1 MGKKILIVEDETLIT
16 KSLQRLLKS
25 HGYDVEIANSG
36 HQALEK
42 VRMSDF
48 DLIVSDIRMPQM
60 DGIETIKEIRKYLS
74 ENNKPVVPE
83 ILITGYA
90 DEQRYKEA
98 LELKVSGYIYK
109 PFDTQDFL
117 DAIKENLDAK
127 K

>member
-42 VRMSDF
+42 VKISDF